1 MAETLFLIHG
11 MWGGPWYWANYQ
23 RVFDQQGHRCI
34 AATLPFHDMAP
45 DEHPDPRLGKCS
57 LLDYAAAMEQQIRRI
72 GVKPVIIGHSMGG
85 LLAQILGSRGLA
97 KALVLLTPSSPA
109 GIFGLRFSVIKGFWS
124 AQTKWGFWRKPMR
137 QTFDEASYSMLH
149 LCSVTDQKEIY
160 QRFVYESGR
169 AAFETGYWFFDLRGA
184 SRIDESKVKCPM
196 LVIAAALDRITPAAV
211 VRRVANKYQAVAT
224 YREFANH
231 AHWVVAEPGW
241 QEIAEYVTTWIEQVV
256 PNIAEPSI

>member
-1 MAETLFLIHG
+1 MSETLFLIHG
-11 MWGGPWYWANYQ
+11 MWGGPWYWENYK
-23 RVFDQQGHRCI
+23 RVFEQQGHRCI

-45 DEHPDPRLGKCS
+45 DDVPDPRLGTCS
-57 LLDYAAAMEQQIRRI
+57 LLDYTTAMEQQIRRI
-72 GVKPVIIGHSMGG
+72 GLKPVIIGHSMGG

-109 GIFGLRFSVIKGFWS
+109 GIIGLRFSVMKGFWS

-149 LCSVTDQKEIY
+149 LCSVKDQKEIY
-160 QRFVYESGR
+160 ERFVYESGR
-169 AAFETGYWFFDLRGA
+169 AACETGYWLFDRHGA
-184 SRIDESKVKCPM
+184 SRVDESNVTCPM
-196 LVIAAALDRITPAAV
+196 LVIAGAQDRIIPASV
-211 VRRVANKYQAVAT
+211 VRRVAKKYQAVAT

-241 QEIAEYVTTWIEQVV
+241 QEIAEYITAWIEHVV
-256 PNIAEPSI
+256 QAGSN